1 MQDSWKAFSPDQPID
16 YTFLDKSFEQLMEK
30 EKNLGRTVAFFTAI
44 AVFISCLGLFGLAAY
59 TTERR
64 KKEVGIRKVMGATWA
79 DVMLLFNRGYTKL
92 LTIAFVMAIPLTWYF
107 IGKWLQNFEYRI
119 NIHFT
124 AFLIAGMGS
133 IIIAWLTVGYL
144 SYRAATANPVNTL
157 REE

>member
-1 MQDSWKAFSPDQPID
+1 MQVHSPKIRGFAKIEVTPDHPSHSPLMDGVLQPISGD
-16 YTFLDKSFEQLMEK
+16 
-30 EKNLGRTVAFFTAI
+30 
-44 AVFISCLGLFGLAAY
+44 FG
-59 TTERR
+59 
-64 KKEVGIRKVMGATWA
+64 IPQ
-79 DVMLLFNRGYTKL
+79 FNKR
-92 LTIAFVMAIPLTWYF
+92 LTWYF